1 MNVEGVLRKLEQ
13 LVAFDTQN
21 PPREITADAAIFSW
35 IQQSLGSEFEVDLTD
50 HGQGRIS
57 MLAVRGAPSILFNS
71 HLDTVPVI
79 AGSRF
84 PALAL
89 TRHNDRLYGRGACDI
104 KGAAACLLEVAA
116 SSSKPMALLFT
127 TDEEGANGCCV
138 NEFVASGRLADF
150 SQVVVTEPTEC
161 KAVLSHRGYL
171 SVKGEFGGVP
181 GHSSEQRALRDNAVH
196 KLVNWAARA
205 IIEAQT
211 MEDQIDEDRVD
222 KDRTDE
228 GRAAEDRPGDSRVD
242 ESRVNESRSRRPC
255 FNIGE
260 VHGGIKSNVIADKA
274 DVHWSARLSPGDS
287 NEAFLQLMCNL
298 SPGDEAQ
305 WTVPFSGP
313 PLPSDGMDSSAAKA
327 FVERFGLATG
337 PEVNFWTEASLFA
350 RAGTPAIVL
359 GPGNIAQAHAIDE
372 WVSIQ
377 QLEQALHIYNKLVEA
392 YD

>member
-1 MNVEGVLRKLEQ
+1 MNVDGVLQKLEQ

-21 PPREITADAAIFSW
+21 PPRDMTAESPIFDW
-35 IQQSLGSEFEVDLTD
+35 IRQSLGSAFEVEIID
-50 HGQGRIS
+50 HGLGRIS
-57 MLAVRGAPSILFNS
+57 MLAVRGTPSILFNS

-84 PALAL
+84 PALEL
-89 TRHNDRLYGRGACDI
+89 TRHEDKVYGRGACDI

-127 TDEEGANGCCV
+127 TDEEGAMGCCV
-138 NEFVASGRLADF
+138 NEILASGRLADF

-196 KLVNWAARA
+196 KLAIWAAQA
-205 IIEAQT
+205 ISEAQKL
-211 MEDQIDEDRVD
+211 EAD
-222 KDRTDE
+222 
-228 GRAAEDRPGDSRVD
+228 
-242 ESRVNESRSRRPC
+242 NRRPC
-255 FNIGE
+255 FNVGE

-274 DVHWSARLSPGDS
+274 KVHWSARLSPGDS
-287 NEAFLQLMCNL
+287 NEDFLELMCGL
-298 SPGDEAQ
+298 KPGDEAE
-305 WTVPFSGP
+305 WNVPFSGP
-313 PLPSDGMDSSAAKA
+313 PLPTDGMNLSGSKA
-327 FVERFGLATG
+327 FAERFYLEIG
-337 PEVNFWTEASLFA
+337 PDVNFWTEASLFA
-350 RAGTPAIVL
+350 RAGTAALVL
-359 GPGNIAQAHAIDE
+359 GPGDIAQAHAIDE

-377 QLEQALHIYNKLVEA
+377 QLEQALHIYKELVEA